1 MIFLQTAH
9 LDFRFCS
16 ERIPFALASAA
27 RTVVIIGI
35 FPATAALRMTTSC
48 SRGIFPLGVLMMELM
63 SRVAMISKTDIDY
76 SLAVS
81 FS

>member
-9 LDFRFCS
+9 LNFRFCS

-27 RTVVIIGI
+27 RTVIIIGI
-35 FPATAALRMTTSC
+35 FAASAALRMTTSVT
-48 SRGIFPLGVLMMELM
+48 RNFPARRLMMKLM

-76 SLAVS
+76 SLAVL